1 MIFEKPIPQEDGTS
15 LIGISENKDGNFYF
29 LFQLPKHKWAIS
41 NQKKTADELLIVGQP
56 RKNAVKFA
64 EDHGVKLVLMEDNN
78 K

>member
-1 MIFEKPIPQEDGTS
+1 MLLDDPIPQKDGT
-15 LIGISENKDGNFYF
+15 
-29 LFQLPKHKWAIS
+29 
-41 NQKKTADELLIVGQP
+41 LLIVGQP